1 MVGFVGDLSDSIS
14 STSAHRNRSDAPRD
28 AIEFDDRRGGI
39 TWHSSPIQGVLSL
52 QTHES
57 DLNSGDGPA
66 EVAAKVEPGWGHDP
80 GMVAD
85 LRFHRSERVLIT
97 APAAP

>member
-1 MVGFVGDLSDSIS
+1 MGDLPESIS
-14 STSAHRNRSDAPRD
+14 SSLADRNRSDAASD

-39 TWHSSPIQGVLSL
+39 TWHSSPIQWVLSL
-52 QTHES
+52 QTYES

-66 EVAAKVEPGWGHDP
+66 EVLATVEPGCGHTP

-85 LRFHRSERVLIT
+85 LRFHRSLRVLIT
-97 APAAP
+97 APAVP